1 MCMVKDTSSRLTNS
15 IRQIFTF
22 SVRNIFFWIFFS
34 FVSFFTIFSVFS
46 IFSISKILQNSVDSA
61 LKHET
66 EKLLRTIEYTGDS
79 VIVKSSIEL
88 SEEDFREITQH
99 PFLLEVYDSAG
110 HSLLKSENI
119 AKFGKINRGWESFSN
134 VPVFEVS
141 RAGDHEIRTHY
152 TVMSS
157 ESGRRAVM
165 QLSTFNDD
173 VSERLGSSVR
183 YHLMLVTITIIVII
197 PLSIY
202 ISRRTFRPVHEV
214 VNIARSISANNLKGR
229 IENNAE
235 PEDPV
240 GRLRDT
246 LNELFNRLDF
256 EFAQV
261 SGFNNNASHQLMNP
275 LTAMKT
281 EIDFALRRQRGV
293 AEYQETLRVLDSQTE
308 KMIAIVK
315 KLLILSKLRIEG
327 EQTGGVINL
336 SRIVEEA
343 VTHKSS
349 RVEPELEHQVFVKAD
364 ADLMA
369 MVAGNIVENAL
380 KYSGELPVKVTL
392 KTNDGWALF
401 RVEDLGIGIPDAEKE
416 MVFTSFYRASN
427 AQEHGINGYGLGLC
441 LARTIVTGFDGK
453 IAILNNNPSGTII
466 EVTLPAVK
474 ISGD

>member
-1 MCMVKDTSSRLTNS
+1 MMNS
-15 IRQIFTF
+15 IRQLFTF
-22 SVRNIFFWIFFS
+22 SVRNIFLWIFFS

-61 LKHET
+61 LRHET

-79 VIVKSSIEL
+79 IIVKSSIEL
-88 SEEDFREITQH
+88 SEEDFREVTLH
-99 PFLLEVYDSAG
+99 PYLLEVYDSAG
-110 HSLLKSENI
+110 RSLLKSENI
-119 AKFGKINRGWESFSN
+119 AKFGETGKRWESFGDL
-134 VPVFEVS
+134 PLFEVS
-141 RAGDHEIRTHY
+141 RAGDHELRTHY
-152 TVMSS
+152 TVINS
-157 ESGRRAVM
+157 ESGKRAVV

-246 LNELFNRLDF
+246 LNGLFNRLDF

-261 SGFNNNASHQLMNP
+261 SSFNNNASHQLMNP

-281 EIDFALRRQRGV
+281 EIDFALRRERGV
-293 AEYQETLRVLDSQTE
+293 ADYQETLRVLDSQTE

-315 KLLILSKLRIEG
+315 KLLVLSKLRIEG
-327 EQTGGVINL
+327 EQTGAVINL
-336 SRIVEEA
+336 SRIVEDVLTA
-343 VTHKSS
+343 GSA
-349 RVEPELEHQVFVKAD
+349 RVVPELEHQVFVKAD
-364 ADLMA
+364 ADLMT

-380 KYSGELPVKVTL
+380 KYSGEAPVKVTL
-392 KTNDGWALF
+392 RMDNGSALF
-401 RVEDLGIGIPDAEKE
+401 RVEDLGIGIPDDEKE
-416 MVFTSFYRASN
+416 KVFTSFYRASN
-427 AQEHGINGYGLGLC
+427 AQERGINGYGLGLC
-441 LARTIVTGFDGK
+441 LAKTIITGFDGK
-453 IAILNNNPSGTII
+453 ITISNNTPTGTII
-466 EVTLPAVK
+466 EVSLPAVK
-474 ISGD
+474 ISID

>member
-1 MCMVKDTSSRLTNS
+1 MSS
-15 IRQIFTF
+15 IRGLFTY
-22 SVRNIFFWIFFS
+22 SVRNIFYWIFFS

-46 IFSISKILQNSVDSA
+46 LFSISKILQNAVDSA
-61 LKHET
+61 LKHEA

-88 SEEDFREITQH
+88 NEEDFLDVTQH
-99 PFLLEVYDSAG
+99 PFLLEVYDSSG
-110 HSLLKSENI
+110 RNLLRSENV
-119 AKFGKINRGWESFSN
+119 AKFGSIKKQWESFSN
-134 VPVFEVS
+134 VPVFEES
-141 RAGDHEIRTHY
+141 KAGDHEIRTY
-152 TVMSS
+152 YSMIRA
-157 ESGRRAVM
+157 ESGKRAVV

-173 VSERLGSSVR
+173 VSERLASSVR
-183 YHLMLVTITIIVII
+183 YHIMLVAITIIVII

-214 VNIARSISANNLKGR
+214 VNIAQSISANNLKGR
-229 IENNAE
+229 VENNAE

-281 EIDFALRRQRGV
+281 EIDFALRRERTT
-293 AEYQETLRVLDSQTE
+293 AEYQETLRVLDSQTG
-308 KMIAIVK
+308 KMISIVK

-327 EQTGGVINL
+327 EQTGAVINL
-336 SRIVEEA
+336 SRIVDEA
-343 VTHKSS
+343 IV
-349 RVEPELEHQVFVKAD
+349 RMNPRIVRELEDQVFVKAD

-369 MVAGNIVENAL
+369 MVTGNIVENAL
-380 KYSGELPVKVTL
+380 KYSGELPVKVSL
-392 KTNDGWALF
+392 KNISDSALF

-416 MVFTSFYRASN
+416 KVFTSFYRATN
-427 AQEHGINGYGLGLC
+427 AQEMGINGYGLGLC
-441 LARTIVTGFDGK
+441 LARTIVTGFDGR
-453 IAILNNNPSGTII
+453 ISILDNNPSGTII
-466 EVTLPAVK
+466 EVALPAVK